1 MPSQIQYD
9 TVEGVEMVPGT
20 IKIIDLLQTMNVK
33 HMEGSKS
40 DIVLVP
46 QPTRDPNDPLNWSRW
61 RKEYHYWLLWWW
73 GFIAA
78 VSVNWVGPVWTQL
91 TIDYNTTY
99 YQLNVASGLC
109 WLFLGLGCVFL
120 QPTAMKIGRRPV
132 YLMATVFN
140 LVGCAMGGVSK
151 SIGIFYG
158 VNILTGIGAA
168 PVDSLVEISTMDI
181 FFAHERGTRLSLLL
195 FTIYA
200 GSYLGPVAAGYV
212 AESQTWRW
220 CYWYL
225 VIFLFGL
232 LVIQLFTME
241 ESTYRRPISSVEIG
255 GVPASAH
262 TKTKELEAGHDKHAT
277 TTIASDEDE
286 IPIPPPKTYMQRFS
300 LIQTSQNDPRS
311 WIVIALRPFALIT
324 YPAVMWGGIVYGVQ
338 VMWLSLLATTQSE
351 IFSSPPYNFS
361 VVNVGNINFAAFIG
375 GTLGMFWGGMVS
387 DKCLLYL
394 ARRNG
399 GIAEPEMRL
408 WTMLLPAFIN
418 TGGLL
423 MYGLGAYYEM
433 HWILSAGF
441 GTACIAFGIGSGGAI
456 AITYAVDCYTL
467 VASEALV
474 LMLFVRNLFGMGF
487 TFAIQPW
494 LAADGLKA
502 TSIIMSM
509 ICLVSNL
516 SFLGM
521 VFFGKRMRK
530 WTAGSPNQVYYWQVS
545 DNVPGRNPLT
555 LPCFLSAEPLP

>member
-1 MPSQIQYD
+1 MASPMQFD
-9 TVEGVEMVPGT
+9 TVECVEMVPGT
-20 IKIIDLLQTMNVK
+20 IRIIDLLHTMNVQ

-78 VSVNWVGPVWTQL
+78 VSVNWGGPVWTQL
-91 TIDYNTTY
+91 TIDYNTTFV
-99 YQLNVASGLC
+99 QLNVASALC

-140 LVGCAMGGVSK
+140 LVGCAMGGVSHTV
-151 SIGIFYG
+151 GMFFG

-225 VIFLFGL
+225 VIFLFVL

-241 ESTYRRPISSVEIG
+241 ESTYRRPISSVEVG

-262 TKTKELEAGHDKHAT
+262 ATPKELELGLGKQT
-277 TTIASDEDE
+277 TTPITDGDGDT
-286 IPIPPPKTYMQRFS
+286 PIPPPKTYMQRFS
-300 LIQTSQNDPRS
+300 LIQTSQNDPRF
-311 WIVIALRPFALIT
+311 WIVIALRPFSLVT
-324 YPAVMWGGIVYGVQ
+324 YPAVMWAGIVYGIQ

-351 IFSSPPYNFS
+351 IFSLEPYNFS

-375 GTLGMFWGGMVS
+375 GILGMLWGGTVS
-387 DKCLLYL
+387 DNCLLYL

-408 WTMLLPAFIN
+408 WTMVVPSFIN
-418 TGGLL
+418 SGGLL
-423 MYGLGAYYEM
+423 MYGLGAFYEM

-456 AITYAVDCYTL
+456 AITYAVDCYSL

-494 LAADGLKA
+494 LTVDGLRD
-502 TSIIMSM
+502 TSIIMAV

-521 VFFGKRMRK
+521 VWFGKGMRR
-530 WTAGSPNQVYYWQVS
+530 WTAGRYAEAA
-545 DNVPGRNPLT
+545 D
-555 LPCFLSAEPLP
+555 SARI